1 MPTLQFTKQKIDAL
15 ANPEKGQVL
24 YRDKVL
30 RGFGLRV
37 GSGTKVF
44 VVEGQVAGK
53 SKRVTIGR
61 ADIMSVDAARKRAM
75 LILSDMA
82 AGIDPNEEKRK
93 KAQQMITVADAFKSF
108 FETRTTLAPSTVSA
122 YQRTADLYLRDWAKT
137 SIAAISRQAVLK
149 RHQKI
154 AKEHGEVTAN
164 NAMRHF
170 RSVYNVTAAGHDVFP
185 PNPVNILTQAR
196 AWYPERRRRTLI
208 TPQELPAWWVAVMD
222 EPEYARDFLL
232 IALFT
237 GMRRNEI
244 ASLRWDHIDLD
255 GRALHLPKTKNGDPL
270 DLPLSSYLVDLLAKR
285 KAIAATS
292 KSPWVFPSASASGH
306 LVETKKFSDRVTAR
320 SGVAFTLHDLR
331 RTFITI
337 AESLD
342 ISHYALKRM
351 LNHRISGDVTAGY
364 IVSDVERLRAPVA
377 AVAAR
382 IVSLSQGM
390 DLRQR

>member
-1 MPTLQFTKQKIDAL
+1 MPTIQFTKQKIDAIS
-15 ANPEKGQVL
+15 NPKAGQVL
-24 YRDKVL
+24 YRDKLL

-37 GSGTKVF
+37 GSSTKVY
-44 VVEGQVAGK
+44 VVEGQVAG
-53 SKRVTIGR
+53 RTRRATIGR
-61 ADIMSVDAARKRAM
+61 ADIMSVDTARKRAM
-75 LILSDMA
+75 HILTEMA
-82 AGIDPNEEKRK
+82 LGLDPNEEKRK
-93 KAQQMITVADAFKSF
+93 KALEAITLSDAFKGF
-108 FETRTTLAPSTVSA
+108 FETRTGLAPGTVDA
-122 YQRTADLYLRDWAKT
+122 YKRTLNLYLKDWAKT
-137 SIAAISRQAVLK
+137 SITTISRQAVLK

-164 NAMRHF
+164 NVMRHF

-208 TPQELPAWWVAVMD
+208 TPSDLPAWWVAVME

-244 ASLRWDHIDLD
+244 ARLRWENIDLKD
-255 GRALHLPKTKNGDPL
+255 RTLHLPRTKNGEPL
-270 DLPLSSYLVDLLAKR
+270 DLPLAGYLVDLLTDR
-285 KAIAATS
+285 KAAAG
-292 KSPWVFPSASASGH
+292 KSPWVFPSSSASGH
-306 LVETKKFSDRVTAR
+306 IVETKKFTDRVTAR
-320 SGVAFTLHDLR
+320 SGVEFTLHDLR

-351 LNHRISGDVTAGY
+351 LNHKISGDVTAGY
-364 IVSDVERLRAPVA
+364 IVSDIERLRAPVA

-382 IVSLSQGM
+382 IIALAQGL
-390 DLRQR
+390 DTR

>member
-1 MPTLQFTKQKIDAL
+1 MPTLQFTKQKIDAIS
-15 ANPEKGQVL
+15 NPKSGQVL
-24 YRDKVL
+24 YRDKLL

-37 GSGTKVF
+37 GSSSKVF
-44 VVEGQVAGK
+44 VVDGQVHG
-53 SKRVTIGR
+53 RTCRYTIGR
-61 ADIMSVDAARKRAM
+61 ADIMSVDAARKEAM
-75 LILSDMA
+75 QKLSEMA
-82 AGIDPNEEKRK
+82 RGIDPNEEKRR
-93 KAQQMITVADAFKSF
+93 KAIEAITVSEAFKGF
-108 FETRTTLAPSTVSA
+108 FETRTSLAPGTVDA
-122 YQRTADLYLRDWAKT
+122 YQRTANLYLKDWAKT
-137 SIAAISRQAVLK
+137 SITTITRQAVLK

-164 NAMRHF
+164 NVMRHF

-208 TPQELPAWWVAVMD
+208 TPADLPAWWVAVME

-232 IALFT
+232 VALFT

-244 ASLRWDHIDLD
+244 ARLRWENIDLKN
-255 GRALHLPKTKNGDPL
+255 RTLHLPRTKNGDPL
-270 DLPLSSYLVDLLAKR
+270 DLPLAGYLVDLLTDR
-285 KAIAATS
+285 KAAAG
-292 KSPWVFPSASASGH
+292 KSPWVFPSSSACGH
-306 LVETKKFSDRVTAR
+306 IVETKKFTDRVTAR
-320 SGVAFTLHDLR
+320 SGVEFTLHDLR

-351 LNHRISGDVTAGY
+351 LNHKISGDVTAGY
-364 IVSDVERLRAPVA
+364 IVSDIERLRAPVA

-382 IVSLSQGM
+382 IIALANNKV
-390 DLRQR
+390 DAA

>member
-1 MPTLQFTKQKIDAL
+1 MPTLQFTKQKIDAIS
-15 ANPEKGQVL
+15 NPKAGQVL
-24 YRDKVL
+24 YRDKLL

-37 GSGTKVF
+37 GSSTKVY
-44 VVEGQVAGK
+44 VVEGQVAGRTR
-53 SKRVTIGR
+53 RVTIGR
-61 ADIMSVDAARKRAM
+61 ADIMSVDTARKRAM
-75 LILSDMA
+75 HILTEMA
-82 AGIDPNEEKRK
+82 LGLDPNEEKRK
-93 KAQQMITVADAFKSF
+93 KALEAITVADAFKGF
-108 FETRTTLAPSTVSA
+108 FETRTNLADGTVDA
-122 YQRTADLYLRDWAKT
+122 YKRTINLYLKDWAKT
-137 SIAAISRQAVLK
+137 SITTISRQAVLK

-164 NAMRHF
+164 NVMRHF

-208 TPQELPAWWVAVMD
+208 TPADLPAWWVAVME

-244 ASLRWDHIDLD
+244 ARLRWENIDLKN
-255 GRALHLPKTKNGDPL
+255 RTLHLPRTKNGDPL
-270 DLPLSSYLVDLLAKR
+270 DLPLSGYLVDLLTDR
-285 KAIAATS
+285 KAAAG
-292 KSPWVFPSASASGH
+292 KSPWVFPSSSECGH
-306 LVETKKFSDRVTAR
+306 IVETKKFTDRVTAR
-320 SGVAFTLHDLR
+320 SGVEFTLHDLR

-351 LNHRISGDVTAGY
+351 LNHKISGDVTAGY
-364 IVSDVERLRAPVA
+364 IVSDIERLRAPVA

-382 IVSLSQGM
+382 IIALANNKV
-390 DLRQR
+390 DAA